1 MALECSRE
9 NLRALDAEAHA
20 IVFDCGKRGLRD
32 TRAPYKLNLA
42 EPLQLADDAYRL
54 AHRYADRLL
63 RLPEFTRHGL
73 RQALLDRSGD
83 DASTLAISSP

>member
-1 MALECSRE
+1 
-9 NLRALDAEAHA
+9 
-20 IVFDCGKRGLRD
+20 
-32 TRAPYKLNLA
+32 
-42 EPLQLADDAYRL
+42 LQRADDAYGL